1 MRRNPK
7 LALGL
12 AAIAGLA
19 LSGCQKPPPS
29 ISVWTHGQSN
39 QLAPLCWSFESD
51 GLSSGQ
57 CTQGNLRE
65 QLSSDSGVIEVAA
78 QDTVGISVDLDVAD
92 AGWTPVVNGNA
103 LTSQPLTST
112 YFRFT
117 YPLVA
122 PREGIPLQV
131 VAGQNET
138 PKGVWS
144 IRLFP
149 RAS

>member
-29 ISVWTHGQSN
+29 ISVWTNGQSD
-39 QLAPLCWSFESD
+39 QVAPLCWSFESD
-51 GLSSGQ
+51 GLTSGE
-57 CTQGNLRE
+57 CTEGNLRE

-78 QDTVGISVDLDVAD
+78 ENTVGISVDQDVAE
-92 AGWTPVVNGNA
+92 AGWTPVINGNA
-103 LTSQPLTST
+103 LTNKPLTET

-117 YPLVA
+117 YPLGA
-122 PREGIPLQV
+122 PAEGIPLQI
-131 VAGQNET
+131 VAGQDQI

-144 IRLFP
+144 IRLAP
-149 RAS
+149 RES